1 MNGADPA
8 LLAAAAAVLAA
19 VAVLAGG
26 LAFAGGDRARLRRR
40 LAAVAARRTA
50 PVGAAATATVRRE
63 GAGEGTLE
71 RLAVRLLP
79 RPALL
84 RQRLTRA
91 GLAGG
96 AGRYL
101 LFVLLAAAVAFLALA
116 GLLRLPPLVCGLAA
130 VAAGLLLPHLAVGW
144 LVLRRRAAFTAAF
157 PEAIELIVRGLK
169 SGLPVSESIRAVGNE
184 FAAPVGEE
192 FRRIADVQAVG
203 RTLEEALWEAAPRID
218 TAEFRFFV
226 VALSV
231 QRETGGNLGETLAN
245 LADVLRRRRQMKQ
258 KIRAMASEPKASA
271 WILGSLPFVMA
282 GLIWAV
288 NAGYVATLLDDP
300 RGAKLIA
307 AGLVSQAIG
316 VAIMARMVR
325 FEI

>member
-1 MNGADPA
+1 MSGGDPA
-8 LLAAAAAVLAA
+8 LLAATAALLAA
-19 VAVLAGG
+19 VVVLAVGAA
-26 LAFAGGDRARLRRR
+26 LSGGDRARLRRR
-40 LAAVAARRTA
+40 LAAMAERRRN
-50 PVGAAATATVRRE
+50 PVGLALPNLRRDG
-63 GAGEGTLE
+63 GAESALE
-71 RLAVRLLP
+71 RLALRLVP
-79 RPALL
+79 RPAPL
-84 RQRLTRA
+84 RQRLARA
-91 GLAGG
+91 GLA
-96 AGRYL
+96 ASPGRYL
-101 LFVLLAAAVAFLALA
+101 LAALLVAYIAALALA
-116 GLLRLPPLVCGLAA
+116 GLLRLPPLVSALGAIAC
-130 VAAGLLLPHLAVGW
+130 GLLLPHLAVGW

-169 SGLPVSESIRAVGNE
+169 SGLPVSESIRAVGGE
-184 FAAPVGEE
+184 FAVPVGEE
-192 FRRIADVQAVG
+192 FRRIAEVQAVG

-258 KIRAMASEPKASA
+258 KIKAMASEPKASA

-288 NAGYVATLLDDP
+288 NAGYIATLFDDP

-307 AGLVSQAIG
+307 AGLLSQTVG